1 MDKWDIL
8 HITWHQYPTNPST
21 HRWRILALLKINAP
35 INFHEYCISVIS
47 WCWKYH
53 RYSNARIGFCEKF
66 VRIKYC
72 GKWSIDNFRWHWWIG
87 EQQAWAE
94 SFVLLPCI
102 CNDTEKKDKIRRKTV
117 QGMLNSQ
124 KQFRYSM
131 KMNQIDW
138 WWWWWWCSIEIN
150 F

>member
-102 CNDTEKKDKIRRKTV
+102 CNDTEKKTKSAVKP
-117 QGMLNSQ
+117 
-124 KQFRYSM
+124 FRE
-131 KMNQIDW
+131 
-138 WWWWWWCSIEIN
+138 CSIAKNN
-150 F
+150 FVTRWKWIKLIDDDDDDDVQLR